1 MSVVQTEQPVL
12 IAPAQFPTTEPAPSF
27 GLRLLPAP
35 QSEPPYDDE
44 RPGGRPLPLRPAT
57 VSRLRSTRPLR
68 LVPPYEDAPAPTPNS
83 QLPAA
88 QPFAQAL
95 VQRLLE
101 VLAGVRP
108 MAQLQRDT
116 SMQVYDD
123 LELALTGRP
132 RPRGVRPDRRS
143 IRSVHVQEQDGTAEV
158 NATVRRDGRYGAI
171 ALRIEGVRG
180 QWRCTSLALL

>member
-1 MSVVQTEQPVL
+1 MSVVHTEQP
-12 IAPAQFPTTEPAPSF
+12 ITFEAADTEPPF
-27 GLRLLPAP
+27 GLRLLRAP

-44 RPGGRPLPLRPAT
+44 RPGGQPLPLRP
-57 VSRLRSTRPLR
+57 VSLRSTRPLR
-68 LVPPYEDAPAPTPNS
+68 LVPPYEEQAARTSNS
-83 QLPAA
+83 DLPPA

-123 LELALTGRP
+123 LEVALTARP
-132 RPRGVRPDRRS
+132 CPRGVRPDRRS
-143 IRSVHVQEQDGTAEV
+143 IRSVHVQERADGTAEV
-158 NATVRRDGRYGAI
+158 NATVRRDGRYGAV

>member
-1 MSVVQTEQPVL
+1 MSVVHTEQPV
-12 IAPAQFPTTEPAPSF
+12 ITEPADTAPAF
-27 GLRLLPAP
+27 GLRLLRAP

-44 RPGGRPLPLRPAT
+44 RPGGLPLPLRPAA
-57 VSRLRSTRPLR
+57 LGSTRSLR
-68 LVPPYEDAPAPTPNS
+68 LVPPYEEVETRTPNTD
-83 QLPAA
+83 LPPA

-108 MAQLQRDT
+108 MAQLRRDT

-123 LELALTGRP
+123 LEVALTGRP
-132 RPRGVRPDRRS
+132 CPRGVRPDRRS
-143 IRSVHVQEQDGTAEV
+143 IRSVHVQERLDGVAEV